1 VTSGVV
7 VAPVQ
12 LPAWT
17 GLFHIIHN
25 SANPDLVT
33 LPPRGL
39 VPLDATLTF
48 TKARDRHAG
57 ADAAGGDTLSGGL
70 PNIPV
75 TRTVIVMN
83 NGDEWAFVGT

>member
-1 VTSGVV
+1 MV

-17 GLFHIIHN
+17 GLFHIIHQ
-25 SANPDLVT
+25 SPNPDVVT
-33 LPPRGL
+33 LPPRAL

-48 TKARDRHAG
+48 TKHG
-57 ADAAGGDTLSGGL
+57 IGTPVLTAAVGDTLSGGL

-83 NGDEWAFVGT
+83 NGDEWAFVGI